1 MEFKIEFL
9 LGSFFNDHGKSFSD
23 LSFIFIL
30 IQRKS
35 NTSKTNVLLSIGE
48 QERALSAACY
58 REKDSISYSFF
69 HFIPPLCWLLLPI
82 FH

>member
-1 MEFKIEFL
+1 MIMETELYSRKILFRFEFL
-9 LGSFFNDHGKSFSD
+9 LF
-23 LSFIFIL
+23 L

-48 QERALSAACY
+48 QERALSAAIE
-58 REKDSISYSFF
+58 EKTQFPILF